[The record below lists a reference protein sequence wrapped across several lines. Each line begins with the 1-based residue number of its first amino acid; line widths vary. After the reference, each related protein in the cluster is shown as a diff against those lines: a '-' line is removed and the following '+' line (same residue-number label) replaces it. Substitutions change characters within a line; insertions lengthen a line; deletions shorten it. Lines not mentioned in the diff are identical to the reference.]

1 MQHRKNWTFIT
12 DKSEGFHFRWKYYA
26 SNIDWNEYQQNNSV
40 PTTKLKMINL
50 FEKYNLIGNKRNFFI
65 HMLLYCNKQNLNV
78 FDYVPL
84 TIILDKKKEIFK
96 TNLTSL
102 SKVIDILNDKYNCEK
117 NKVDSNGLLLTHL
130 NTKIKYTD
138 LFIIEGLKK
147 KMEMINTRT
156 PDKES
161 NTINDNINIFMNK
174 SYISNKN
181 YFIVKPMNLYQAL
194 GIKVASS
201 INEITEHA
209 HYLYKGFEKLTSEM
223 EEYIKQ
229 HPDKD
234 VKLKYYKTSSIIIQ
248 KYLDHPLLYYGRKFD
263 VRIFVLID
271 YKLNVYLCKE
281 GHMKACSEPYS
292 IDTLD
297 SYIHLTNY
305 SLQKHS
311 ENFSKYEYANEISYE
326 QFKVN
331 LKDNYCN
338 GDAELANSKFKS
350 IIQGIKNL
358 VEVSMNC
365 VGNKLNCKKNT
376 LSFQIFGYDFI
387 IDRNFKPWILE
398 INYNP
403 GLQISSKV
411 IENIVPR
418 MVDDAF
424 RMNIDE
430 VFETV
435 YSDECVDKETGK
447 YKSPYHVDGYAD
459 DEYIYEF
466 VCNINKNPYE

>member
-1 MQHRKNWTFIT
+1 MLNKKIQHKVPIT
-12 DKSEGFHFRWKYYA
+12 IDK
-26 SNIDWNEYQQNNSV
+26 
-40 PTTKLKMINL
+40 
-50 FEKYNLIGNKRNFFI
+50 
-65 HMLLYCNKQNLNV
+65 
-78 FDYVPL
+78 L
-84 TIILDKKKEIFK
+84 TL
-96 TNLTSL
+96 
-102 SKVIDILNDKYNCEK
+102 
-117 NKVDSNGLLLTHL
+117 
-130 NTKIKYTD
+130 
-138 LFIIEGLKK
+138 EGL
-147 KMEMINTRT
+147 
-156 PDKES
+156 
-161 NTINDNINIFMNK
+161 
-174 SYISNKN
+174 
-181 YFIVKPMNLYQAL
+181 
-194 GIKVASS
+194 
-201 INEITEHA
+201 
-209 HYLYKGFEKLTSEM
+209 
-223 EEYIKQ
+223 
-229 HPDKD
+229 
-234 VKLKYYKTSSIIIQ
+234 IQ

-338 GDAELANSKFKS
+338 GDAELAISKFTS
-350 IIQGIKNL
+350 VIQGIKKL

-435 YSDECVDKETGK
+435 YSD
-447 YKSPYHVDGYAD
+447 
-459 DEYIYEF
+459 
-466 VCNINKNPYE
+466 

>member
-1 MQHRKNWTFIT
+1 
-12 DKSEGFHFRWKYYA
+12 
-26 SNIDWNEYQQNNSV
+26 
-40 PTTKLKMINL
+40 
-50 FEKYNLIGNKRNFFI
+50 
-65 HMLLYCNKQNLNV
+65 
-78 FDYVPL
+78 
-84 TIILDKKKEIFK
+84 
-96 TNLTSL
+96 
-102 SKVIDILNDKYNCEK
+102 
-117 NKVDSNGLLLTHL
+117 
-130 NTKIKYTD
+130 
-138 LFIIEGLKK
+138 
-147 KMEMINTRT
+147 
-156 PDKES
+156 
-161 NTINDNINIFMNK
+161 
-174 SYISNKN
+174 
-181 YFIVKPMNLYQAL
+181 
-194 GIKVASS
+194 
-201 INEITEHA
+201 
-209 HYLYKGFEKLTSEM
+209 
-223 EEYIKQ
+223 
-229 HPDKD
+229 
-234 VKLKYYKTSSIIIQ
+234 
-248 KYLDHPLLYYGRKFD
+248 
-263 VRIFVLID
+263 
-271 YKLNVYLCKE
+271 
-281 GHMKACSEPYS
+281 MKACSEPYS

-350 IIQGIKNL
+350 IIQGIKKL